1 MSTANLRVLI
11 VADHASFKFGGEAA
25 LPLHYF
31 RILRQRGIQTWLV
44 VHERT
49 RDELKSIF
57 PEDFD
62 RIYFIADTI
71 WHKFL
76 WQVCQLLPGQL
87 GNFTTGFV
95 MRFLTQILQRRLA
108 KQIVK
113 EKNINIV
120 HQPIPV
126 SPREPSTI
134 FNMGVPVI
142 IGPMN
147 GGMDYPPAFQRR
159 QNPLEALTFIVGR
172 FLSNFF
178 NILIPGKWQATILL
192 VANARTKKALP
203 KSVFDEHKIVELV
216 ENGVDLSIWQNHYQ
230 TCSLAD
236 NELINSQPSQPRLTK
251 FIYIGRLV
259 DWKAVDLLLIAVK
272 RVLEQVPVEIEIIGD
287 GNEKATL
294 QEQAKKLGL
303 LQSSSVHFLGWL
315 SQTDCAQRLKL
326 ADALILP
333 SLYECGGAV
342 VLEAMA
348 MGIPVIATNWGGP
361 TDYLDES
368 CGILV
373 EPSSREGFIDGLATA
388 MVKLATHPELARQMG
403 KAGQQKIVD
412 CFNWEIKV
420 DKVLEIYHKAIV
432 VKSISQTE
440 MFDDSLN
447 L

>member
-11 VADHASFKFGGEAA
+11 VAEHASFKLGGEAA

-31 RILRQRGIQTWLV
+31 RILRRRGIETWLV

-49 RDELKSIF
+49 RDELKSLF
-57 PEDFD
+57 PQECD

-113 EKNINIV
+113 EKNIDLV

-134 FNMGVPVI
+134 FGMGVPVV

-159 QNPLEALTFIVGR
+159 QNPLESLIFVVGR

-178 NILIPGKWQATILL
+178 NILIPGKRQATILL
-192 VANARTKKALP
+192 VANARTKRALP
-203 KSVFDEHKIVELV
+203 KSVFGEHKIVELV
-216 ENGVDLSIWQNHYQ
+216 ENGVDLSIWQNQYP
-230 TCSLAD
+230 TRSLAD
-236 NELINSQPSQPRLTK
+236 NEAIDSHPSQPRPTK

-259 DWKAVDLLLIAVK
+259 DWKAVDLLFIAVK
-272 RVLEQVPVEIEIIGD
+272 QVLKQVPVEIEIIGD
-287 GNEKATL
+287 GNQKTAL

-303 LQSSSVHFLGWL
+303 LQSGSVHFLGWL
-315 SQTDCAQRLKL
+315 SQVDCAKRLKS
-326 ADALILP
+326 ADALVLP
-333 SLYECGGAV
+333 SLCECGGAV
-342 VLEAMA
+342 ILEAMA

-388 MVKLATHPELARQMG
+388 MVKLATNPELARQMG
-403 KAGQQKIVD
+403 RVGKQKIVD
-412 CFNWEIKV
+412 CFDWEIKV
-420 DKVLEIYHKAIV
+420 DKVLEIYQ
-432 VKSISQTE
+432 KSIAFKS
-440 MFDDSLN
+440 FDDFLK